1 MVTFMNRTNL
11 LVIKTLAV
19 AGTALLAQ
27 AAAAAVWA
35 EVGDAGQT
43 IPTSQGTGL
52 PEGTALSMI
61 FGSLSFPNDV
71 DLYRI
76 SITTPSTFS
85 ATTVNAL
92 TAASGLDTQLYLFNF
107 NGSPVYAND
116 DDGVSMTLQST
127 LPAGNGSGPVLVGT
141 YYLAIATTGTLAV
154 DAINQSLFNPGLS
167 TDILTPNN
175 SAGPLANFDTSA
187 GDPGFGAYEI

>member
-35 EVGDAGQT
+35 EVGSAEQT
-43 IPTSQGTGL
+43 FPTSQRTGL
-52 PEGTALSMI
+52 PEGAPLTMI

-76 SITTPSTFS
+76 SITPPSPFS
-85 ATTVNAL
+85 PPTVNAL
-92 TAASGLDTQLYLFNF
+92 TAGSGLDTQL
-107 NGSPVYAND
+107 
-116 DDGVSMTLQST
+116 
-127 LPAGNGSGPVLVGT
+127 
-141 YYLAIATTGTLAV
+141 
-154 DAINQSLFNPGLS
+154 
-167 TDILTPNN
+167 
-175 SAGPLANFDTSA
+175 
-187 GDPGFGAYEI
+187 